1 MTTNDTNSQP
11 KLNHEETMLK
21 IKDCK
26 SRFCIG
32 LNDEESTIYYD
43 INIEDPR
50 KLGFALSIALARN
63 PQYVEAIAHGLSIAT
78 NNDNYLKTFLID
90 KKKKESR

>member
-11 KLNHEETMLK
+11 KLTHEETMLK

-32 LNDEESTIYYD
+32 LDNEQNTFYYD
-43 INIEDPR
+43 INIEDSKR
-50 KLGFALSIALARN
+50 LGFALSIALKRN
-63 PQYVEAIAHGLSIAT
+63 PQYVEAIVQGLSIAT
-78 NNDNYLKTFLID
+78 NNDIYLKAFLID